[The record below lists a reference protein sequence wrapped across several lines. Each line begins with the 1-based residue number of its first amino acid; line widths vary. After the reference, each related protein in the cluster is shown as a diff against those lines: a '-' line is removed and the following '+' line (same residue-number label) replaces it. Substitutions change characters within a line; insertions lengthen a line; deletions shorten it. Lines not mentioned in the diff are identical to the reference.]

1 MPIIRTP
8 DVLLGTLERGQL
20 VQDFQ
25 TSIDEVLA
33 KLAVLGERGK
43 AKGSVALKI
52 DFTVEDSVTEIKA
65 AIIAKTPQADR
76 PKTVLFVTP
85 DGRLSTDHPK
95 QIDMF
100 AGPRDVATRAL

>member
-1 MPIIRTP
+1 MPLIRSP

-25 TSIDEVLA
+25 TAINEVMT

-43 AKGSVALKI
+43 AKGSVTLKL
-52 DFTVEDSVTEIKA
+52 DFTVEDSITEIKA
-65 AIIAKTPQADR
+65 KIDKKTPEGDR
-76 PKTVLFVTP
+76 AKTVLFVTP
-85 DGRLSTDHPK
+85 DGQLSTDHPK

-100 AGPRDVATRAL
+100 AGPRDAAERFA